1 MIISVNSTDKVVH
14 RFKADIEE
22 ANCFY
27 FCSHFYEAFKKFES
41 VEGATLIEDHRL
53 KEVIAYCGICREILL
68 DKFYGFNTLSDDFFF
83 FFESR
88 KLLIQYFVN
97 KIPGVNYAVYVT
109 TSV

>member
-1 MIISVNSTDKVVH
+1 MNSTDRVVH
-14 RFKADIEE
+14 RFKVDSQE

-27 FCSHFYEAFKKFES
+27 FCSHFDAAFKKSES
-41 VEGATLIEDHRL
+41 IEGATLIEDHRL

-68 DKFYGFNTLSDDFFF
+68 YKFYGFNTLSDALF

-88 KLLIQYFVN
+88 KLLIRYFVN
-97 KIPGVNYAVYVT
+97 KIPGVNYAAYVN